1 MFFNSRKNYFFISLK
16 FKLLRLASPSRF
28 FWPNGVKLSLCNR
41 VCNGLTV
48 NGILWT
54 WFKWATFL

>member
-48 NGILWT
+48 NGVL
-54 WFKWATFL
+54 